1 VVAQPTA
8 KVLFA
13 EERSEASHRV
23 RGQDEMLSG
32 VKHDNLSW
40 KQYS

>member
-1 VVAQPTA
+1 M
-8 KVLFA
+8 LFS
-13 EERSEASHRV
+13 EERSEASRRV
-23 RGQDEMLSG
+23 RGQDEMLNG